1 MKCEEKLFINLD
13 EIKFE
18 NKKTR
23 DIENKYY
30 EYIMN
35 NNIMKWR
42 ETVCSF
48 YIFFFLPFDISFL
61 TYVFSY
67 VRIYIYVSFIL
78 LM

>member
-13 EIKFE
+13 KIKFE

-35 NNIMKWR
+35 NNIMK
-42 ETVCSF
+42 
-48 YIFFFLPFDISFL
+48 
-61 TYVFSY
+61 
-67 VRIYIYVSFIL
+67 
-78 LM
+78 